1 MVAET
6 RMALA
11 ALLVFGSASAAL
23 ARSDN
28 RTNHVQGATS
38 STKFESR
45 NGAVNHAVKPFTA
58 EEEAW
63 FDRASRNY

>member
-28 RTNHVQGATS
+28 RTNHVQGAMS
-38 STKFESR
+38 PTKFLKVATEQ
-45 NGAVNHAVKPFTA
+45 
-58 EEEAW
+58 
-63 FDRASRNY
+63 